1 MEDNLEEKVSIYRKI
16 IWGYINAMHTQMNIV
31 PISYNFLSAQMLT
44 ESRKVTKFSK
54 DHGTPFKDEK
64 GEGIRMSLE
73 HGTVFEK
80 MKKNLNNT
88 ASAFDMTGE
97 NAVIGLVSK
106 YDGYLG
112 LLTKQIFTDKPEI
125 LNGSDKEFKASD
137 ILTYKDF
144 DELKDVLME
153 KEIETLLRKNH
164 VDQLQWLESKLGIE
178 LRKFKL
184 LPEYVE
190 IMERRNLFVHCNG
203 VVSRQYMSECKKYGC
218 ELPEKV
224 KLGATLD
231 AYIDYVRKAYK
242 VLFQVGVMLGF
253 TLWYKIRPQEGLE
266 MIDSL
271 SEVAYDLIKDEEYEL
286 GLDIIDYALSNK
298 SWAKEI
304 KAAQQLVFRVNK
316 ALAFHLRDMQDEC
329 EKIVDSID
337 VTAAEL
343 RYHLAVAVLRNDY
356 DDAYYIMEKIGKDD
370 AMRVN
375 YKIWPL
381 FNKIRQESAFVE
393 KFKEIYNEEY
403 ECTNTRTVAFEEI
416 IKSATEMVEKAKEM
430 MDEEA
435 KAKSDVHDVV
445 AEVVEDNK
453 MGMVP
458 KCAEAEEVKDELPLL
473 TSVSVENE

>member
-1 MEDNLEEKVSIYRKI
+1 MEETNIEWSVYRKI
-16 IWGYINAMHTQMNIV
+16 IWDYINAVNTQMNIV
-31 PISYNFLSAQMLT
+31 PISYKFLSAQMIT
-44 ESRKVTKFSK
+44 ESKKMKQFSK
-54 DHGTPFKDEK
+54 DHGTPFKDEG

-73 HGTVFEK
+73 HGAVFEK

-88 ASAFDMTGE
+88 ARAIDITGE

-106 YDGYLG
+106 FDGYLG
-112 LLTKQIFTDKPEI
+112 ILTKQIFTDKPEI
-125 LNGSDKEFKASD
+125 LNGSDKEFRVSD
-137 ILTYKDF
+137 ILTYRDF
-144 DELKDVLME
+144 DELKDVLVE

-164 VDQLQWLESKLGIE
+164 VDQLQWLETKLGIE

-203 VVSRQYMSECKKYGC
+203 VVSRQYMSECKKFGVD
-218 ELPEKV
+218 LPEDV
-224 KLGATLD
+224 KPGETLD
-231 AYIDYVRKAYK
+231 AYVKYVRKAYK

-271 SEVAYDLIKDEEYEL
+271 SEVAYDLIKDGAHDL

-304 KAAQQLVFRVNK
+304 KAAQQLVFRINK

-343 RYHLAVAVLRNDY
+343 RYHLAVAVLRNEY
-356 DDAYYIMEKIGKDD
+356 DDAYDIMGRIGKDGE
-370 AMRVN
+370 MRVN

-381 FNKIRQESAFVE
+381 FYKIRREPAFID

-403 ECTNTRTVAFEEI
+403 ECTDTRTAFEEV
-416 IKSATEMVEKAKEM
+416 IKSAMEMVEKTKEM
-430 MDEEA
+430 MDKKENAGGQEVQEA
-435 KAKSDVHDVV
+435 D
-445 AEVVEDNK
+445 AEVVEEEMTTQK
-453 MGMVP
+453 M
-458 KCAEAEEVKDELPLL
+458 KQEESDVKGSDKE
-473 TSVSVENE
+473 E